1 VLPSLSA
8 SAQISW
14 TTGLIFLWS
23 AGIVFVRTAFFDILD
38 MQGDRIVGKETLPIL
53 LGAKRSMR
61 LLKIVLAIVVTMLIV
76 LAAFQMISSLG
87 FILIICPI
95 LMHLILLAHERGVIL
110 PSIKL
115 EFWVESNFILA
126 GIVSFL
132 WTLVA
137 L

>member
-1 VLPSLSA
+1 
-8 SAQISW
+8 
-14 TTGLIFLWS
+14 
-23 AGIVFVRTAFFDILD
+23 
-38 MQGDRIVGKETLPIL
+38 
-53 LGAKRSMR
+53 
-61 LLKIVLAIVVTMLIV
+61 
-76 LAAFQMISSLG
+76 
-87 FILIICPI
+87 
-95 LMHLILLAHERGVIL
+95 LAHERGVIL